1 MKRKNP
7 HAVALG
13 RLGGKVGGRVKS
25 EAKTRAAREN
35 GKLGGRPLKLGPE
48 HDIERELLEAK
59 TGAIL
64 SDEEIERIVRDPGS
78 ETARLS
84 EDKIQAV
91 LRVLRGSARTENN
104 LRSWIK
110 LGNYKDTPIAAKRLR
125 RPRRR
130 LEL

>member
-25 EAKTRAAREN
+25 KAKTRAAREN
-35 GKLGGRPLKLGPE
+35 GKLGGRPLKPGPE
-48 HDIERELLEAK
+48 KDIERQLLEAK

-78 ETARLS
+78 KTAGLS
-84 EDKIQAV
+84 EDKIQEV
-91 LRVLRGSARTENN
+91 LRVLRGAPRTENN
-104 LRSWIK
+104 LRSWIE
-110 LGNYKDTPIAAKRLR
+110 LGNYDTQIAV
-125 RPRRR
+125 RRR
-130 LEL
+130 RRADAWN